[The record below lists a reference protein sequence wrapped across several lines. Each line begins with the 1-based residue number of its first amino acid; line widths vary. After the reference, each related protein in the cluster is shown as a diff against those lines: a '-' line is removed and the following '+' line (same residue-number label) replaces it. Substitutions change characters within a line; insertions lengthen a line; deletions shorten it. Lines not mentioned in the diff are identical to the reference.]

1 MIIDEVDKRLIE
13 VPYQRL
19 SPEALQ
25 GILEEYSTR
34 GGYESEIPLHDR
46 LAVLRQKL
54 EKGMIKIVFDP
65 VEENINVVSV
75 TNSTTKTNV

>member
-1 MIIDEVDKRLIE
+1 MTIDDEIDKRLIE
-13 VPYQRL
+13 VPYKRL

-46 LAVLRQKL
+46 LAVLHQKL
-54 EKGMIKIVFDP
+54 EKGLIKIVFDP
-65 VEENINVVSV
+65 VEESINVIPA
-75 TNSTTKTNV
+75 TTKTNI